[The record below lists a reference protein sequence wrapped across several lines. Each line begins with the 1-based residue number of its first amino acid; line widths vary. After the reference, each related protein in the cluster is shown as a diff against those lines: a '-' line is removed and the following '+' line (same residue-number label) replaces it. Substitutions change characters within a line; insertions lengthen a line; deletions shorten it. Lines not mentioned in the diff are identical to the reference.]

1 MNSMKLKDKLKN
13 TSKEKMQ
20 ILIHYLD
27 FICMIDL

>member
-1 MNSMKLKDKLKN
+1 MNSMKLKDKLK
-13 TSKEKMQ
+13 TFQKKKMQ